1 MKKNHD
7 GILSIEN
14 NNPDANFLRGDGF
27 SEYELLCSI
36 HREMDMA
43 AAINLVFERL
53 HAQLKNFLSTCD
65 NAKLS
70 CDPNKP
76 YPHVSPVEF
85 INNALSCGAN
95 IPCSIN
101 LPSIFNDKT
110 RDVEMVAACAL
121 DIYPRAVV
129 DTAIA
134 IHNSGKL
141 VIKNSDGV
149 GKANISNRVSAAII
163 AAELVSIPL
172 KNGFVINHV
181 DAVESYH
188 TDPSGCFTNARIVA
202 DTLNRTLNNHLSFT
216 IKDGKCKQLHDVLN
230 AVIATMNYSEEVNQF
245 DLFFIIENIEKH
257 FDIEP
262 LKKHYNLFIDTQ
274 PTQDKKTRPSHAE
287 MEP

>member
-7 GILSIEN
+7 VIFSIEN

-27 SEYELLCSI
+27 TEYELLCSI
-36 HREMDMA
+36 HREIDMA
-43 AAINLVFERL
+43 AAVNLVFDRL
-53 HAQLKNFLSTCD
+53 HAQLKSFLSTCD

-70 CDPNKP
+70 CDPNKTH
-76 YPHVSPVEF
+76 PHVSPVEF
-85 INNALSCGAN
+85 INKALNHGAC
-95 IPCSIN
+95 IPLSIN

-110 RDVEMVAACAL
+110 RDIEPIAACAL

-141 VIKNSDGV
+141 VINNADGV
-149 GKANISNRVSAAII
+149 GKANASNRVAVAII

-172 KNGFVINHV
+172 KNGFVIEQI
-181 DAVESYH
+181 DAVESYR
-188 TDPSGCFTNARIVA
+188 TDPSGCFTNAKIVA

-216 IKDGKCKQLHDVLN
+216 IKDGKCQQLHDVLN
-230 AVIATMNYSEEVNQF
+230 AVISTMNYSEEVNQF
-245 DLFFIIENIEKH
+245 DLFFTIENIEKH

-262 LKKHYNLFIDTQ
+262 IKTYYNSFKNMQ
-274 PTQDKKTRPSHAE
+274 PTQNKKQKLSNAE
-287 MEP
+287 IEP